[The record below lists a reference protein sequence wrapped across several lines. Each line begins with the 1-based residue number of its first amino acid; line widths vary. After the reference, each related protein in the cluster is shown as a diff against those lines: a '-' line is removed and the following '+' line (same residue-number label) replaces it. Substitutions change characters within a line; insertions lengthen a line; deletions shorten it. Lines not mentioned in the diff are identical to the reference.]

1 MKKQIKFIGNT
12 VITPF
17 GSFVSGDV
25 AALDANYADHL
36 IELGAAE
43 LHGKTADKQ
52 VAEPE
57 SQPAEKPARKAK
69 G

>member
-1 MKKQIKFIGNT
+1 MLK
-12 VITPF
+12 
-17 GSFVSGDV
+17 GDV
-25 AALDANYADHL
+25 AALAANYADKL

-43 LHGKTADKQ
+43 LHGNTADKQ

-57 SQPAEKPARKAK
+57 SPPPAEKPARKAK